1 MNGVI
6 LGYDDDCDH
15 VPDLESKACMNRL
28 QPLKEDTK
36 IRTQS
41 TKSALSDRLISTE
54 MLLYLSTSD
63 VQYFLKSVLYFIHI
77 YACYDFF
84 QIDSKFGNQVTS
96 LALVLKLSTRLYN
109 LHCHIALDCPI
120 GIIS

>member
-1 MNGVI
+1 MMNGVI
-6 LGYDDDCDH
+6 LGYDDDGDH
-15 VPDLESKACMNRL
+15 VPELGVKGVHEHL

-77 YACYDFF
+77 CMF
-84 QIDSKFGNQVTS
+84 
-96 LALVLKLSTRLYN
+96 
-109 LHCHIALDCPI
+109 
-120 GIIS
+120 

>member
-6 LGYDDDCDH
+6 LGYDDDGDH
-15 VPDLESKACMNRL
+15 VPELGVKGVHEH
-28 QPLKEDTK
+28 QPLQEDTK
-36 IRTQS
+36 IMTQW

-77 YACYDFF
+77 CMF
-84 QIDSKFGNQVTS
+84 
-96 LALVLKLSTRLYN
+96 
-109 LHCHIALDCPI
+109 
-120 GIIS
+120 

>member
-6 LGYDDDCDH
+6 LGYDDDGDH
-15 VPDLESKACMNRL
+15 VPELGVKGVHEHV
-28 QPLKEDTK
+28 QPLQEDTK

-77 YACYDFF
+77 YMH
-84 QIDSKFGNQVTS
+84 
-96 LALVLKLSTRLYN
+96 VL
-109 LHCHIALDCPI
+109 
-120 GIIS
+120 ISR

>member
-6 LGYDDDCDH
+6 LGYDDDGDH
-15 VPDLESKACMNRL
+15 VPELGVKGVHEHV
-28 QPLKEDTK
+28 QPLREDTK
-36 IRTQS
+36 IR

-77 YACYDFF
+77 CMF
-84 QIDSKFGNQVTS
+84 
-96 LALVLKLSTRLYN
+96 
-109 LHCHIALDCPI
+109 
-120 GIIS
+120 